1 MSLIANGAGE
11 QPTGFYNG
19 VVTTSLRLD
28 KASGAY
34 LYRTPSSAGNTRT
47 YTFSCW
53 LKKIEVFASEVSG
66 QNNALFYAGA
76 SGNFYG
82 LNFVGQ
88 DRGTANDTINELTIY
103 DYHSDDTTDYG
114 IETNRAFNDP
124 SAWFHLVVATDTT
137 QGTQA
142 NRIKFYINGVLQ
154 TESTS
159 TQHGAFPQNRETHVN
174 EAVVHWIGRNID
186 TTSRYYNSYIAE
198 VNFVD
203 GTQYAASEFGET
215 KNGVWIPKEPNVT
228 YGTNGFRL
236 QFKNT
241 GVGTA
246 SSSTIG
252 ADTSGNN
259 NHWTSGGI
267 AANDCAMPDSPEN
280 NFCTWNPISSSALP
294 TLTEGSLKN
303 GGTNSKSCNG
313 TFGVTSGKWYWEER
327 FLTDVSSSGTISFSG
342 VTSFQ
347 MENNPDVAPKMVD
360 ATGRSVYRNTGNE
373 HDYCNFNQTS
383 RTQTS
388 GGTYWG
394 GAVAS
399 FALDMDAG
407 TLKYYTNN
415 SLVHTDSSI
424 PTDGTVIFPFNGAGN
439 SGGSGYNS
447 HIVNFGQDSSFAG
460 NETAQ
465 SNTDGNGN
473 GNFFY
478 AVPSGHLALCSA
490 NLPEPTIGP
499 TSLTQADDHFNT
511 VLWTGNATNRSIT
524 GVGFQ
529 PDWVWT
535 KKRSAVQNHCVTDSS
550 RGIGNILFPDV
561 TDAESAT
568 QLLTS
573 FDSDGFS
580 INNNALVNENT
591 ATYVAWN
598 WKANGGTTTTND
610 ASSTG
615 VGTIDSVIQANATAG
630 FSIVTYTGT
639 GSNGTIAH
647 GLGVAPEMVWVKCRS
662 NSGDWAVYR
671 TDMHAASAANNLRL
685 HDSAAVYSAATMWN
699 STASTSTVFSVGTNS
714 DSNGSSRTYVAY
726 CFADVDGYSKFGSYT
741 GNGSADGTFVFTGFK
756 PAWVMV
762 KNTARAADW
771 RINDITRQTINKSAD
786 TSGGFL
792 LLANSN
798 SAEITN
804 EYDIDFLSNG
814 FKLRSG
820 DVYENGSG
828 ETFIYMAF
836 AEAPFK
842 YANAV

>member
-215 KNGVWIPKEPNVT
+215 KNGVWIPKNPNVT

-499 TSLTQADDHFNT
+499 NSATQADDHFNT
-511 VLWTGNATNRSIT
+511 VLYTGTGSSQAIT

-535 KKRSAVQNHCVTDSS
+535 KGRSVAYSHYLFDSS
-550 RGIGNILFPDV
+550 RGVQKRLMTNN
-561 TDAESAT
+561 TNAEDTLSNG
-568 QLLTS
+568 LTA
-573 FDSDGFS
+573 FGTDGFTHGGEAGMG
-580 INNNALVNENT
+580 NNGDT
-591 ATYVAWN
+591 FVAWN
-598 WKANGGTTTTND
+598 WKANGGTAT
-610 ASSTG
+610 A
-615 VGTIDSVIQANATAG
+615 TISESGNNPAAVVQANPTAG
-630 FSIVTYTGT
+630 FSIITYTGT
-639 GSNGTIAH
+639 SGTGTIAH
-647 GLGVAPEMVWVKCRS
+647 GLGAVPKMIIIKNRGDARNWIVYHGENTSAPETDFLIL
-662 NSGDWAVYR
+662 NTTAATADN
-671 TDMHAASAANNLRL
+671 TDMFS
-685 HDSAAVYSAATMWN
+685 D
-699 STASTSTVFSVGTNS
+699 TAPTSSVFTTGNTDNDGTNE
-714 DSNGSSRTYVAY
+714 DNDTFVAY
-726 CFADVDGYSKFGSYT
+726 CFAEVEGYSKFGSYT

-762 KNTARAADW
+762 KNTARAA
-771 RINDITRQTINKSAD
+771 
-786 TSGGFL
+786 
-792 LLANSN
+792 
-798 SAEITN
+798 
-804 EYDIDFLSNG
+804 
-814 FKLRSG
+814 RSEERRVG
-820 DVYENGSG
+820 KECRSRWSP
-828 ETFIYMAF
+828 EH
-836 AEAPFK
+836 
-842 YANAV
+842 